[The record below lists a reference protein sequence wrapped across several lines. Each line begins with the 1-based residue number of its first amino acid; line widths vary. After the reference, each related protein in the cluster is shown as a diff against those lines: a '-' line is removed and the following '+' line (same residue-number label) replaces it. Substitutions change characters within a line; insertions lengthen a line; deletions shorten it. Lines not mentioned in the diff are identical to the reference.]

1 MKSKG
6 PEAVTALDQFRIQEA
21 AINADVAESEKHYDR
36 IIEEQTKI
44 REGAT
49 AARAKAQAVL
59 AGMIEDYERIDAEL
73 EGEAAKRM
81 DLAGLTKQSL
91 ADGRIT
97 PGVFFKQGLT
107 DAEATAKAQAAASEK
122 LAAMR
127 EATRAQ
133 AVRVMELELAEAEAE
148 YNIAF
153 AMTAPASAF
162 REKLAALLK
171 ALEASL
177 ASPLG
182 VTGGG
187 TRYAYEAK
195 KAELQIATSGRL
207 RGQGTGWIDYD
218 LAGLKRLRLSPL
230 FPWNCCR
237 TSKRLLLNVKRG
249 GRASGSYW
257 SAASMGNFQS
267 LPCGEDQ
274 DHER

>member
-1 MKSKG
+1 
-6 PEAVTALDQFRIQEA
+6 
-21 AINADVAESEKHYDR
+21 
-36 IIEEQTKI
+36 
-44 REGAT
+44 
-49 AARAKAQAVL
+49 
-59 AGMIEDYERIDAEL
+59 
-73 EGEAAKRM
+73 
-81 DLAGLTKQSL
+81 
-91 ADGRIT
+91 
-97 PGVFFKQGLT
+97 
-107 DAEATAKAQAAASEK
+107 
-122 LAAMR
+122 
-127 EATRAQ
+127 
-133 AVRVMELELAEAEAE
+133 MELELAEAEAE

-230 FPWNCCR
+230 FPVE
-237 TSKRLLLNVKRG
+237 LLPDLEAVIVECKTRG
-249 GRASGSYW
+249 KGVRV
-257 SAASMGNFQS
+257 
-267 LPCGEDQ
+267 LL
-274 DHER
+274 ERGIDGKLSISTMW